1 MEIETP
7 CVGECI
13 QVGDVTITVL
23 AVDGNGNQVRLGIS
37 SAAQHDGE
45 HPNDVVARVLHER
58 YRTFGYEH

>member
-23 AVDGNGNQVRLGIS
+23 AVDGSGNKVRLGIS
-37 SAAQHDGE
+37 RAAQHGGE
-45 HPNDVVARVLHER
+45 HPGDVGVLHER
-58 YRTFGYEH
+58 HRSFGYEH